1 EGVAYVFS
9 SQYRLIHFLLR
20 IPLFQK
26 VFAFLYKVLAYNRYI
41 IAAPKSSFQCD
52 CFPDK
57 AVGYRVSYISIAA
70 LIALVLTAVFG
81 VSVRH
86 LFGVAAANAAMQMI
100 LIAGTGWVLQ
110 ILFAILLLRGGALD
124 YVGHLGSIMVAGLLV
139 LMPSVCLYAISGTTS
154 PYIPAI
160 SVVI

>member
-1 EGVAYVFS
+1 
-9 SQYRLIHFLLR
+9 
-20 IPLFQK
+20 
-26 VFAFLYKVLAYNRYI
+26 
-41 IAAPKSSFQCD
+41 PKRSFQCA
-52 CFPDK
+52 CLPDK
-57 AVGYRVSYISIAA
+57 VVGYRVSYISIAA

-124 YVGHLGSIMVAGLLV
+124 YVGRLGSVMVAGLL
-139 LMPSVCLYAISGTTS
+139 LLLRSVCLYAIRGTTS
-154 PYIPAI
+154 PYLPA
-160 SVVI
+160 